1 MKIRLPQTFQD
12 LTLRQWQALHMHKGN
27 LDCLLALCDDL
38 TTSTINDVSK
48 HALSV
53 AYEHLDQLRA
63 EEQTTHVPLV
73 DVDGTTYGFIPDWQE
88 FTLGEYI
95 DMERWCEDPV
105 QHAHRIMALLYR
117 KVNQRQGDRYS
128 IEKYTTK
135 EDADLWLDMPAALF
149 GGTLLFFWS
158 SKRRLLKST
167 RSSLIQAM
175 VQVAS
180 LKLSGAGTSRFTR
193 WRARASWIWTRL
205 QKRRL
210 AQR

>member
-12 LTLRQWQALHMHKGN
+12 LTLRQWQALHTHKDN
-27 LDCLLALCDDL
+27 LDCLLALCDGL
-38 TTSTINDVSK
+38 TTRTINDVSK

-53 AYEHLDQLRA
+53 AYEHLDQLRT
-63 EEQTTHVPLV
+63 EEQTVHVPLV
-73 DVDGTTYGFIPDWQE
+73 DVDGTTYGFIPDWQA

-95 DMERWCEDPV
+95 DMERWCADPV
-105 QHAHRIMALLYR
+105 ENAHRIMSLLYR
-117 KVNQRQGDRYS
+117 KVDQRQGDRYS
-128 IEKYTTK
+128 IEKYTSK
-135 EDADLWLDMPAALF
+135 EDADMWLDMPATLF

-175 VQVAS
+175 VEVAS
-180 LKLSGAGTSRFTR
+180 LKLSGAGTSRSTR
-193 WRARASWIWTRL
+193 WRARASSIWTQLR
-205 QKRRL
+205 KRRL